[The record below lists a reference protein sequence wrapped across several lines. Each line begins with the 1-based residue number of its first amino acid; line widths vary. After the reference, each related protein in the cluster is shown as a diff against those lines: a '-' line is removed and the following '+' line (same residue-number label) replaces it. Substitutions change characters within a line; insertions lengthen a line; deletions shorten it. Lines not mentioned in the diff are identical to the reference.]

1 MTAEIV
7 DLSPNKRKLVTV
19 RTIDAIEPIEG
30 ADAIELA
37 VVEGWKVVIKK
48 GEFAVGDKCVYFEID
63 SFLPTGNP
71 AWQFLVDKSG
81 REFEGV
87 YGHRLRT
94 VKLRGQISQ
103 GLVLRPDLF
112 KQELGEALL
121 LAELD
126 AKKEGGDF
134 DLRAVDFAQALGIKK
149 WEAPLPAEL
158 AGQAEGL
165 FPSWMRKTDQER
177 CQNLISEIFQT
188 EDVLV
193 DFSLTAQIMTAEA
206 LTALNDKGIIEW
218 VGDALGG
225 RWMKINKAKASVDDR
240 YEVTMKLDGSS
251 MTVFAR
257 STANPEDPSLVQT
270 ESGVCSRNLQLK
282 VNAENADNTFIRIAL
297 QSGLLGVLEDMS
309 RDGTGNVAV
318 QGELMGPGIQ
328 GNRENLKTHQLF
340 IFDVQFLDAGG
351 GYLTPDERTSF
362 MRALYDRGVNP
373 DLVKH
378 VPVLH
383 YGVTLAELGI
393 TNVKELLAAAEHPSL
408 VHPVAEG
415 DVYKRMDGGFSFKA
429 INNVFLAK
437 EKD

>member
-1 MTAEIV
+1 MSTI
-7 DLSPNKRKLVTV
+7 NRKLFTV
-19 RTIDAIEPIEG
+19 RTVDSVGPIDG
-30 ADAIELA
+30 ADAIEVA
-37 VVEGWKVVIKK
+37 TVGGWQVVVKK
-48 GEFAVGDKCVYFEID
+48 GEFKAGDKCVYAEID

-71 AWQFLVDKSG
+71 AWQFLVDKSS
-81 REFEGV
+81 RTFEGV
-87 YGHRLRT
+87 VGHRLRT
-94 VKLRGQISQ
+94 VRLRGQISQ
-103 GLVLRPDLF
+103 GFIVPLNALPQIVEP
-112 KQELGEALL
+112 QEG
-121 LAELD
+121 
-126 AKKEGGDF
+126 
-134 DLRAVDFAQALGIKK
+134 VDFAQALGIKK

-218 VGDALGG
+218 VGDGLGG